1 MNYIDVI
8 LVVLIL
14 LSIWQGVRNGFIQG
28 ILELICW
35 LGALIIAFKVYPYIV
50 SFFQKNTS
58 SSSLWSIA
66 LSFVVVFFLIRLIF
80 SIVATRISDR
90 IPIAYHLKPLNKVSG
105 IFPGTVS
112 GLIYAA
118 LAAVLI
124 LLMPISPNIT
134 TEARE
139 SRLASKLSGGIEKLQ
154 RSFSP
159 DLDSLN
165 QSLTRIT
172 IAPGSKESIKLDF
185 TVQNSNPRPDLEK
198 EMLLMVNN
206 ERRKRG
212 LIPLMADTE
221 LTQVARSHSSDMFSK
236 GYFSHFSPE
245 GASPFDR
252 LRKAEVRFLTAGEN
266 LALAQTLDMAH
277 TGLMN
282 SPGHKANILHKS
294 FGRLGIGIQDGG
306 RYGLM
311 VTQNFRN

>member
-90 IPIAYHLKPLNKVSG
+90 IPTAYHLKPLNKVSG
-105 IFPGTVS
+105 IFPGMVS

-154 RSFSP
+154 RGFSP

-212 LIPLMADTE
+212 LTPLMADTE

-236 GYFSHFSPE
+236 GYFSHFSPG